1 MLRVSKLRDAEYVLR
16 DIAGGIEDYYLGRGE
31 APGVWAGRL
40 PEHLGLSGV
49 VEAEAL
55 RALIEGR
62 DPTRGTALIRDDAKR
77 TVRAFDV
84 TLSPPKS
91 VSLLWAF
98 ATAETSSG
106 VSIAHVEAVAE
117 ALAFLD
123 GRAGVTRQ
131 QSGGVRRRVAT
142 SGLAVAT
149 FVHRTS
155 REGDPQLHSHCVI
168 PNVVRRPDGSWV
180 AIDGT
185 PLYEWAKAA
194 GSIYQEELR
203 RRLSER
209 LGVAWGPDRN
219 GCREMLG
226 FTERQ
231 LDCFSKRTG
240 QIHHYQQAKGIEPAD
255 AKERM
260 IADEKASVATRR
272 AKDQSLTPERLAGRW
287 QTEGTQV
294 GLKTGRALEHHL
306 RDAARGPV
314 RGLAAQDV
322 GRWFELLVDSEVGLC
337 ATDSRFGE
345 AQVIARIAGLGAGQ
359 LTADQIEKITAL
371 FLRSDRVVRMIDR
384 DPSGRTPPRWSTL
397 AHRRLADRVLA
408 NLSTLRHRSGIALD
422 PAAIEQVVADCP
434 HLGDDQRRA
443 VRVLGGAGPAVRAA
457 IAPAGYGKTTM
468 LRAAA
473 DAAGCSGRPVV
484 ALATTNQ
491 AVAELRRAGLNAMTV
506 ARFALDGC
514 HLAGNSVVVVDELS
528 QLPTAEADLV
538 LSAVAACEGGQLWL
552 VGDPLQAQP
561 VRAGGL
567 APLIVELAERG
578 RIPAATLTVNR
589 RQADLVERQALAHY
603 REGEI
608 AASQQLRETAGL
620 EHHAGNP
627 ELARQGMAEAV
638 VDAISQHGP
647 EEVVALA
654 VTHTDCEDLAD
665 RVRARLAEQG
675 VLSGPGIEG
684 PGWNASRSYRAGD
697 RVLLHTP
704 VDTSDG
710 RRLPNGTVGTVVSAD
725 RDGLNVRVDGHDKA
739 VLLPRQFVGDRGRD
753 GRPQLSHAWCR
764 TIDGVQGGTWTEVH
778 LLGTQALDRYRGY
791 VGQSRARQGTHTW
804 NTRPID
810 PADHGGRLVH
820 SVDTPAGE
828 VLTALRR
835 EPAKTFAAFDDPWQ
849 LAGRLERERNAH
861 RAVLAGRPSDIGG
874 QLRDAQRALAG
885 ASEHV
890 KQAEE
895 RVTSL
900 LGEVEATGRLRR
912 LIPGRRSRQGEVE
925 RTLRTNEQ
933 DLEHYRD
940 QVDRNTHHVGQLQ
953 AEDQASRHFD
963 KAESW
968 RHERIAE
975 LDRQLERH
983 WTDVVLA
990 AARAGDPYAYGPE
1003 RLKQAHRI
1011 LLDRTRTNPNVDLAE
1026 HNLAD
1031 LERAVLTSRPA
1042 PAVGP
1047 NPVQERA
1054 ATARRGAQWLE
1065 LARNCE
1071 VQRGHGREPGIGL

>member
-31 APGVWAGRL
+31 APGVWTGRL
-40 PEHLGLSGV
+40 SDQLGLSGV
-49 VEAEAL
+49 VQAEAL
-55 RALIEGR
+55 RALVEGR
-62 DPTRGTALIRDDAKR
+62 DPVRGTPLVRDDGKR

-98 ATAETSSG
+98 ATAETSSV

-168 PNVVRRPDGSWV
+168 SNLVCRPDGSWV

-194 GSIYQEELR
+194 GSVYQEELR

-209 LGVAWGPDRN
+209 LGVAWRADWN

-226 FTERQ
+226 FSERQ

-240 QIHHYQQAKGIEPAD
+240 QIRDYQQAKGIEPAD

-272 AKDQSLTPERLAGRW
+272 AKDQSLTPERLQGRW
-287 QTEGTQV
+287 QQEAKQV
-294 GLKTGRALEHHL
+294 GLKTGPALDDRVRH
-306 RDAARGPV
+306 AARGQV
-314 RGLAAQDV
+314 RGLTAEDV
-322 GRWFELLVDSEVGLC
+322 GRWFELLVDPEVGLC

-345 AQVIARIAGLGAGQ
+345 AQVIARIAALGSGQ
-359 LTADQIEKITAL
+359 LTGEQIEKVARL
-371 FLRSDRVVRMIDR
+371 FLRSDRVVRLIDR
-384 DPSGRTPPRWSTL
+384 DPSGRMTPRWSTL
-397 AHRRLADRVLA
+397 AHRRVEDRVLA
-408 NLSTLRHRSGIALD
+408 NLSTLRHRRGIALD
-422 PAAIEQVVADCP
+422 PTAIERVVNERS
-434 HLGDDQRRA
+434 HLGDDQRNA
-443 VRVLGGAGPAVRAA
+443 VAVLGAAGPAVRAV

-468 LRAAA
+468 LQAAA

-484 ALATTNQ
+484 ALSSTNQ
-491 AVAELRRAGLNAMTV
+491 AVAELRRAGLDAVTV

-514 HLAGNSVVVVDELS
+514 PLADNSVVVIDELS
-528 QLPTAEADLV
+528 QLPTTEADLI

-567 APLIVELAERG
+567 APLIVELADRG
-578 RIPAATLTVNR
+578 SIPSATLTVNR
-589 RQADLVERQALAHY
+589 RQADVVERQALAQY
-603 REGEI
+603 REGAI
-608 AASQQLRETAGL
+608 AASQQLREAAAL
-620 EHHAGNP
+620 EHHAANP
-627 ELARQGMAEAV
+627 ERARQAMADAV
-638 VDAISQHGP
+638 VDAIKRHGP
-647 EEVVALA
+647 DQVVALA

-665 RVRARLAEQG
+665 RIRARLAEQG
-675 VLSGPGIEG
+675 IRSGPSMEG

-697 RVLLHTP
+697 RIVLHAP

-725 RDGLNVRVDGHDKA
+725 RDALNVRVDDHDKA
-739 VLLPRQFVGDRGRD
+739 VLIPRLFVEDRGRD

-810 PADHGGRLVH
+810 PGDHGGRLVH
-820 SVDTPAGE
+820 SADTPAGQ
-828 VLTALRR
+828 VLAALRR
-835 EPAKTFAAFDDPWQ
+835 EPAKTFAAIDDPWQ
-849 LAGRLERERNAH
+849 LAGTLERERDAH
-861 RAVLAGRPSDIGG
+861 RTILAGRPADVTS
-874 QLRDAQRALAG
+874 QLRDAQRALAA
-885 ASEHV
+885 ASERV

-895 RVTSL
+895 RVAHW
-900 LGEVEATGRLRR
+900 EQQVDATRGIGRL
-912 LIPGRRSRQGEVE
+912 LPGRRSRQGEAE
-925 RTLRTNEQ
+925 RTLRTDEQ
-933 DLEHYRD
+933 DVEHCRD
-940 QVDRNTHHVGQLQ
+940 QVDRSRHHVAQLQ
-953 AEDQASRHFD
+953 AENQASWHFD
-963 KAESW
+963 IAERW
-968 RHERIAE
+968 RHERITE
-975 LDRQLERH
+975 LDRQLETH
-983 WTDVVLA
+983 WANVVLA
-990 AARAGDPYAYGPE
+990 AGRAGDPFAFGRNHLQQVY
-1003 RLKQAHRI
+1003 RT
-1011 LLDRTRTNPNVDLAE
+1011 LLDRSRTAPNDEVVE
-1026 HNLAD
+1026 RNLAD
-1031 LERAVLTSRPA
+1031 LERAVLTSRSVPTA
-1042 PAVGP
+1042 RLT
-1047 NPVQERA
+1047 PVHERA
-1054 ATARRGAQWLE
+1054 VRQRADWLE
-1065 LARNCE
+1065 LGRDRHVE
-1071 VQRGHGREPGIGL
+1071 HDHGRELGISL